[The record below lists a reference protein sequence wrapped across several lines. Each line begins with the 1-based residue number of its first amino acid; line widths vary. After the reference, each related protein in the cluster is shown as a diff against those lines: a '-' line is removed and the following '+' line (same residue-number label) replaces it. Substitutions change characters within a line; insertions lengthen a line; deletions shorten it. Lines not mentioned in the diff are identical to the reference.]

1 MFHISLILSDQGE
14 EDEEEDQPLS
24 LSWPESNASA
34 SCISSS
40 CHNLTSVDHAAGRPE
55 AREFLSDQLS
65 DADVRTVRWFSCVFL
80 QSSASFFPVTF
91 LGAILLD
98 RGILL
103 PDGVVGSSGKTG
115 HQTQLVHIRAVYIFI
130 QNIWT

>member
-1 MFHISLILSDQGE
+1 MILVCFSSEFRKVFSRYVPGSD
-14 EDEEEDQPLS
+14 
-24 LSWPESNASA
+24 
-34 SCISSS
+34 
-40 CHNLTSVDHAAGRPE
+40 
-55 AREFLSDQLS
+55 
-65 DADVRTVRWFSCVFL
+65 
-80 QSSASFFPVTF
+80 
-91 LGAILLD
+91 LLD